1 MIIVIDGPS
10 GAGKSSTAK
19 AVAAR
24 AGLNLLDTGAFYRM
38 ATLLY
43 LRHGS
48 EMSVLLKRLNEVSLD
63 LELQDSGLHF
73 LIDGEDVT
81 DLIRTPDVSDK
92 VSLVASNGQVRDL
105 VNNRLRP
112 IASTGNFIAEGRDLG
127 TVVFPQ
133 ADLKFWMTADLEK
146 RTQRRLAE
154 LSDGGHHIDEASVRK
169 NLAERDRI
177 DSSRDIAPLER
188 ARDAIDIDTTS
199 LDFEQQVNFI
209 LEQYHH
215 WRTKHQ
221 Q

>member
-24 AGLNLLDTGAFYRM
+24 AGINLLDTGAFYRM

-43 LRHGS
+43 IKHGS
-48 EMSVLLKRLNEVSLD
+48 DMNVLLKQLKEAKLD
-63 LELQDSGLHF
+63 LESQESGLRY

-81 DLIRTPDVSDK
+81 EQIRTPGISEK
-92 VSLVASNGQVRDL
+92 VSLVATNGIVRDL

-112 IASTGNFIAEGRDLG
+112 LASKGNFIAEGRDLG
-127 TVVFPQ
+127 TVVFPE

-154 LSDGGHHIDEASVRK
+154 LSSAGHQVDEQSVRQ

-177 DSSRDIAPLER
+177 DSSREIAPLER
-188 ARDAIDIDTTS
+188 AKDAIDIDTTS
-199 LDFEQQVNFI
+199 LDFEQQVDFI
-209 LEQYHH
+209 LEHYHQLIS
-215 WRTKHQ
+215 KHKH
-221 Q
+221 